1 MTLRKPRKPFRSQIL
16 HPKNT
21 RVIHGTVTHACNS
34 RTLEAEAGRFQ
45 RLPGQPVL
53 QNEILSQNK
62 QTKIKHFM
70 TDLRDETKET
80 WFYFPVS
87 EELSSCQGSNY
98 VESEFAYTPS

>member
-1 MTLRKPRKPFRSQIL
+1 M
-16 HPKNT
+16 
-21 RVIHGTVTHACNS
+21 
-34 RTLEAEAGRFQ
+34 
-45 RLPGQPVL
+45 L

-62 QTKIKHFM
+62 QTKIKHFT

-98 VESEFAYTPS
+98 VESEFAFTPS